1 MKEDDH
7 LISAEDY
14 YGQLSEYYSSG
25 RLKEETQYLVSS
37 EEYNEHLKKYYSTGL
52 RLKEEGNFLLSAE
65 DYYEH
70 LSEFYSD
77 DSNRR
82 RLKGEGNFL
91 ISAEDYYEHLSEFY
105 SDGGSSAASPSGETL
120 CGGHAALNGD
130 PTTLLDV
137 GHGFVV
143 DDPDGSC
150 DNDDGHE
157 LLEEVDAY
165 SAFRAA
171 AAAAAGV
178 EKATALAIVL
188 LVIEHGAAPFDDP
201 EVVALCRALDRASR
215 ESLVSSLEDYFGD
228 FYDTAS
234 LELGSLRYALLHD
247 DDEDVLFE
255 PALLDEDVE
264 LWIDVLFFLVVF
276 GAACA
281 LSAALRTFY
290 RLASAHPHAT
300 DTLSHPAVKATS
312 RRRTKQRKKVVLTSL
327 GAAKSDPPNS
337 LPTAPS
343 TQNDDDARTQEHES
357 DDDDEDD
364 LVPAPAAAAA
374 RSVPPQAQPP
384 QRWQKAHRPHH
395 HKEYRSLSK
404 DGALCEDT
412 SPPTTAIAV
421 VSEASAAAAGQQPS
435 PQPQRALTP
444 PRRKKPAPPSST
456 PQARRPIDLA
466 SSKVDRRS
474 FAEAALGTAKPTEPP
489 PSIVAASVKV
499 VPLPPDV
506 CDEDLRARFARYGGV
521 VGARV
526 FGDADPPH
534 GFVDFECR
542 ADAVAAAFDA
552 HGRSLF
558 VDSDFGRVACIVRE
572 RALSDSDLGLP
583 SVARLRHHV

>member
-1 MKEDDH
+1 MLYPEDN
-7 LISAEDY
+7 Y
-14 YGQLSEYYSSG
+14 YYEHRSELYSNV
-25 RLKEETQYLVSS
+25 RLKEETQLLVSAKDS
-37 EEYNEHLKKYYSTGL
+37 VEPLSKYYSGG
-52 RLKEEGNFLLSAE
+52 RPLKEEETFLLSAA

-70 LSEFYSD
+70 LSEYYS
-77 DSNRR
+77 
-82 RLKGEGNFL
+82 
-91 ISAEDYYEHLSEFY
+91 A
-105 SDGGSSAASPSGETL
+105 GGSAAASTHGDTL
-120 CGGHAALNGD
+120 CGGHAPLDDED
-130 PTTLLDV
+130 PTTLLEM
-137 GHGFVV
+137 GHRFVL

-150 DNDDGHE
+150 DNDDAHE
-157 LLEEVDAY
+157 LLEEADAY

-201 EVVALCRALDRASR
+201 EVVALCRALDRESR
-215 ESLVSSLEDYFGD
+215 ESLVRSLEDYFGD

-290 RLASAHPHAT
+290 RLASAHPHT
-300 DTLSHPAVKATS
+300 SDKLTHPAVKATS

-327 GAAKSDPPNS
+327 GASKSDPPTS
-337 LPTAPS
+337 PPTASS
-343 TQNDDDARTQEHES
+343 TPNGDDNRKQEHES
-357 DDDDEDD
+357 DDDDEEDI
-364 LVPAPAAAAA
+364 VPAPTAAAA
-374 RSVPPQAQPP
+374 RSVPQQAQP
-384 QRWQKAHRPHH
+384 QRWKKAHRPHH

-404 DGALCEDT
+404 DGALSDDT
-412 SPPTTAIAV
+412 TPSTTAIAV
-421 VSEASAAAAGQQPS
+421 VSEASAAAAGHHPS

-444 PRRKKPAPPSST
+444 PRRKKPAPPAST
-456 PQARRPIDLA
+456 PQARRPIDFA

-583 SVARLRHHV
+583 PVARLRAHV